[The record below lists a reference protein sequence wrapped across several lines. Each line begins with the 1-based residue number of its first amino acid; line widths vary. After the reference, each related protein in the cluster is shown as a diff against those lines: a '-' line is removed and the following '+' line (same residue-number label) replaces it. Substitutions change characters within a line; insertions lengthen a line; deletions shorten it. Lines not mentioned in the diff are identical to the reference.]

1 MSCGRTPAGHVT
13 RCSPP
18 SLKGSSEPCGYR
30 SPSRSTCCTGPQ
42 RWIKMGLC
50 SFVLIS
56 TATTSCWMR
65 LYTRGEAKGQRRE
78 EEKGERR
85 KGRREA
91 RGQRRKVKGGRGLFQ
106 HVLLPC
112 SFRLVPLPFLAL
124 VLVAGRLL
132 FPIAPS
138 REGLEP
144 TGEVAQATAHQPVHR
159 AFLFDCTG
167 ADTGEQLY
175 ALIDG
180 ADRIEVKLPLAYR
193 LNDICPQHQ
202 VTHVGCRDHDALP
215 TSQALHAADIKK
227 SLDLFVHAANGLYLA
242 PLVHR

>member
-18 SLKGSSEPCGYR
+18 SLKGTSEPCGYR

-42 RWIKMGLC
+42 RWIKMGLY
-50 SFVLIS
+50 SFGLIS
-56 TATTSCWMR
+56 TTTTSCWMR
-65 LYTRGEAKGQRRE
+65 LCTRGEAKGQRRE
-78 EEKGERR
+78 VKGEASEPRASASGERGKAKGR
-85 KGRREA
+85 KGEKR
-91 RGQRRKVKGGRGLFQ
+91 F
-106 HVLLPC
+106 
-112 SFRLVPLPFLAL
+112 SAL

-159 AFLFDCTG
+159 AFLFDCPG

-180 ADRIEVKLPLAYR
+180 ADRIEVKLPLAHR

-202 VTHVGCRDHDALP
+202 VTHV
-215 TSQALHAADIKK
+215 S
-227 SLDLFVHAANGLYLA
+227 
-242 PLVHR
+242 